1 MTLKKEQFGKLD
13 NGEQVEKVTLTNKNG
28 VVVEVKSF
36 FCINLWY
43 IAIGFASMNIFLQ
56 LMNYGAT
63 IISIKVPSKNGLTD
77 VVLGFDEIDG
87 YLR

>member
-1 MTLKKEQFGKLD
+1 MYDILH
-13 NGEQVEKVTLTNKNG
+13 
-28 VVVEVKSF
+28 
-36 FCINLWY
+36 
-43 IAIGFASMNIFLQ
+43 AIGYASMIIILQ

>member
-1 MTLKKEQFGKLD
+1 MTFL
-13 NGEQVEKVTLTNKNG
+13 
-28 VVVEVKSF
+28 
-36 FCINLWY
+36 
-43 IAIGFASMNIFLQ
+43 LQ

-87 YLR
+87 YLRYVHMYNLFFFSNKNNL

>member
-36 FCINLWY
+36 CLY
-43 IAIGFASMNIFLQ
+43 
-56 LMNYGAT
+56 
-63 IISIKVPSKNGLTD
+63 
-77 VVLGFDEIDG
+77 
-87 YLR
+87 

>member
-1 MTLKKEQFGKLD
+1 M
-13 NGEQVEKVTLTNKNG
+13 
-28 VVVEVKSF
+28 
-36 FCINLWY
+36 I
-43 IAIGFASMNIFLQ
+43 IILQ

-87 YLR
+87 YLRYVHTKMQSFFLLFEITHTIFTSTLLLL

>member
-1 MTLKKEQFGKLD
+1 MII
-13 NGEQVEKVTLTNKNG
+13 
-28 VVVEVKSF
+28 S
-36 FCINLWY
+36 
-43 IAIGFASMNIFLQ
+43 LQ

-87 YLR
+87 YLRYVQTCNYFFSI

>member
-1 MTLKKEQFGKLD
+1 
-13 NGEQVEKVTLTNKNG
+13 
-28 VVVEVKSF
+28 
-36 FCINLWY
+36 
-43 IAIGFASMNIFLQ
+43 MNIFLQ

-87 YLR
+87 YLRYVQTCNHFFLYLK